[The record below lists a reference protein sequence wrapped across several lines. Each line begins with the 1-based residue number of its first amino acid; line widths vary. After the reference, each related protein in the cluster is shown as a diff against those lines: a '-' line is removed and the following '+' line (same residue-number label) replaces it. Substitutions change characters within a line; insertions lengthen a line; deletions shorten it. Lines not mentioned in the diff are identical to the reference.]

1 MNYMKLFPHNCDC
14 YIEYAFSIRKKK
26 SALEKLFESQFKK
39 RKWLQYLLSK
49 ECTAFQSEKRE
60 S

>member
-14 YIEYAFSIRKKK
+14 YIEYAFNIRKKK

-39 RKWLQYLLSK
+39 RK
-49 ECTAFQSEKRE
+49 
-60 S
+60 